1 MKLFERSS
9 KDSAILRRDFQKN
22 AGKSRS
28 FAQHDTRAGGVADDD
43 VALLNHAHDAVLPL
57 SAQKRH
63 AKRTTADDAAPR
75 GVMKITGAMRC
86 DGPLFVALLNSQAT
100 DSLGPPL
107 FAL

>member
-22 AGKSRS
+22 AAKSRR

-63 AKRTTADDAAPR
+63 AKSKADDAAPR
-75 GVMKITGAMRC
+75 GVMKITGAMRR
-86 DGPLFVALLNSQAT
+86 VARLCVARVERTLAHSASGLT
-100 DSLGPPL
+100 L
-107 FAL
+107 